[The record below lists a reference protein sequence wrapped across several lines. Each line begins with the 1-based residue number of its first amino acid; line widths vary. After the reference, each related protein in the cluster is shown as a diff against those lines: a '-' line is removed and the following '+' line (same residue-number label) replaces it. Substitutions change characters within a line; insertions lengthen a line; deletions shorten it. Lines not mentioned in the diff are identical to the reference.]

1 MSEAAKTL
9 SERARE
15 LPPAERLRVVDDILS
30 SLDETDGA
38 LDRLWAR
45 EAEDRLSAWRR
56 GEIHDVLLED
66 VLRQFHKA

>member
-1 MSEAAKTL
+1 MSEKAKTL

-56 GEIHDVLLED
+56 GDIPDVSLED
-66 VLRQFHKA
+66 VLRDFRGA

>member
-1 MSEAAKTL
+1 MSETAKTL
-9 SERARE
+9 SERVRE
-15 LPPAERLRVVDDILS
+15 LSPAERLRVVDDILS

-56 GEIHDVLLED
+56 GEIRDVPLED
-66 VLRQFHKA
+66 VLRDFRRA

>member
-1 MSEAAKTL
+1 MSETAKTI

-38 LDRLWAR
+38 RDRLWAR

-56 GEIHDVLLED
+56 GEICDVPLED
-66 VLRQFHKA
+66 VLRQFHRA

>member
-1 MSEAAKTL
+1 MSETAKTL

-30 SLDETDGA
+30 SLDETDGT

-56 GEIHDVLLED
+56 GEIRDVPLED
-66 VLRQFHKA
+66 VLRDFNRK

>member
-1 MSEAAKTL
+1 MSETAKTL

-30 SLDETDGA
+30 SLDETDGT

-45 EAEDRLSAWRR
+45 EAEDRLSAWRC
-56 GEIHDVLLED
+56 GEIRDVPLED
-66 VLRQFHKA
+66 VLRDFNRK

>member
-1 MSEAAKTL
+1 MGETAKSL
-9 SERARE
+9 SDRARE

-45 EAEDRLSAWRR
+45 EAEDRLAAWRR
-56 GEIHDVLLED
+56 GEIRDVRLED
-66 VLRQFHKA
+66 VLRQFHRA